1 MWNDPVLSYIE
12 IYETVYIET
21 SQLGE
26 LLSTNYLSRGLPP
39 VLPFSWLL
47 ETLCLHCSSYN

>member
-26 LLSTNYLSRGLPP
+26 ILSTNYLSRGLPP